1 MYSGTTLRTSSGE
14 LLGAHQR
21 IDRIAHRHLRVVLPR
36 RAFFPTSRMIQK
48 FEGRDGPDGIK
59 RKSPARDEPWHYID
73 PTNDNDIALT
83 GLIEDHMV
91 NLERA
96 LVKRDETRAAFEAAW
111 LAHAIVDGLTP
122 AHHFP
127 LEAKLEE
134 LRGGEGIETRTSFK
148 QKVVLPGTSR
158 RHQVR
163 NNWEFWGAKG
173 VMTTHFM
180 FEMGFATTLA
190 SLKLDKAV
198 PTKNE
203 LIRGK
208 QEGITPLF
216 LEAASYIYSLKMY
229 DTFQKKGW
237 NRSLVRLTRQELA
250 PTIVRTVTLAWYIAS
265 LRAEKRH
272 KGERA

>member
-1 MYSGTTLRTSSGE
+1 MYSGTTLRTSSGD

-21 IDRIAHRHLRVVLPR
+21 IDRIARRHLRRVLPG
-36 RAFFPTSRMIQK
+36 RAFFPTARMILK

-59 RKSPARDEPWHYID
+59 RKSPGRDEPWHFID
-73 PTNDNDIALT
+73 PTDDNDT
-83 GLIEDHMV
+83 GLVTLIEDHMV

-96 LVKRDETRAAFEAAW
+96 LQKRDEVRAAFEAAW

-127 LEAKLEE
+127 LEEKLEE
-134 LRGGEGIETRTSFK
+134 LRGGEGLETRTSFK
-148 QKVVLPGTSR
+148 QKVVLPGESR

-198 PTKNE
+198 PSKNE
-203 LIRGK
+203 LIRVK
-208 QEGITPLF
+208 QEGIGPLF
-216 LEAASYIYSLKMY
+216 LETARHIHSLRMY
-229 DTFQKKGW
+229 ETFHKKGW

-250 PTIVRTVTLAWYIAS
+250 PAIVRTVTLAWYGAS
-265 LRAEKRH
+265 LRAEKRR
-272 KGERA
+272 KGERL